1 MQEQL
6 VVTCGYMWDSWLRNT
21 GNHHLSVLYV
31 VTTRQDPELDSL
43 SFKAVNKLSFY
54 TKVAYCMLCKYVRYV
69 NIGIKCVNSALN
81 YYITLWVS
89 NH

>member
-6 VVTCGYMWDSWLRNT
+6 VVTCGYMWDSWLGNT
-21 GNHHLSVLYV
+21 GNHHLLVLYV

-54 TKVAYCMLCKYVRYV
+54 TKVA
-69 NIGIKCVNSALN
+69 
-81 YYITLWVS
+81 
-89 NH
+89 